1 MVENRQLNK
10 KKGKI
15 PIESATHSNNIIYQ
29 NLNHDETLKH
39 LKIRLNVS
47 ATLHV
52 ASSIWILSVMEKPLK
67 NSCKHI
73 HNIQFNFHGL
83 R

>member
-15 PIESATHSNNIIYQ
+15 PIEYATHSINIIYQ

-39 LKIRLNVS
+39 LKISLNVC
-47 ATLHV
+47 ATLPV
-52 ASSIWILSVMEKPLK
+52 SSSIWMLSVMEKPLK
-67 NSCKHI
+67 FNCNHI
-73 HNIQFNFHGL
+73 HNIQLKFHCP